1 MKPRTPARPDPHRDR
16 LRGRA
21 GLFAR
26 STRGAFGHP
35 GPAIE
40 ATRPRRRIP
49 PALLLLAA
57 AGLCLAL
64 ILARR

>member
-1 MKPRTPARPDPHRDR
+1 MNTPPRPAPAA
-16 LRGRA
+16 RGGRI
-21 GLFAR
+21 AR
-26 STRGAFGHP
+26 STRDAFGHP

-40 ATRPRRRIP
+40 APRPRRRIP